1 MSQTL
6 PEIDVLFVAGFGP
19 ISRDTESSAAFYVQ
33 TLGLPLKP
41 MEGNSDYL
49 LTEEGQLEGV
59 KHFAVW
65 PLSQA
70 ATCAPTL
77 VALSTRLAFGS
88 RSDSQRA
95 ALRPWNFSSQ
105 PITR

>member
-49 LTEEGQLEGV
+49 LTEEGQLEGGV
-59 KHFAVW
+59 LFW
-65 PLSQA
+65 IR
-70 ATCAPTL
+70 T
-77 VALSTRLAFGS
+77 VAHGA
-88 RSDSQRA
+88 SD
-95 ALRPWNFSSQ
+95 
-105 PITR
+105 TTGMD